1 MARTFS
7 PKITCLKGWHPQTK
21 GIGGLKAK
29 PDQHRKYYYNGLW
42 ARIYRAGYSWVWQV
56 CSSPWFC
63 EDEEKASGTA
73 SHCSTA
79 MIKANIAAYTRE
91 D

>member
-1 MARTFS
+1 MAMTFS
-7 PKITCLKGWHPQTK
+7 PKITCLKDWH
-21 GIGGLKAK
+21 
-29 PDQHRKYYYNGLW
+29 QHRKYYYNGYPARGLW
-42 ARIYRAGYSWVWQV
+42 ARVYRAGYSWIWQV
-56 CSSPWFC
+56 CSTPWFC
-63 EDEEKASGTA
+63 KDEEKASGTA